1 MRLLI
6 KNIRTLA
13 GILPSETL
21 CLRGKEMASARS
33 IDGAYLVADDGI
45 ITRFGPM
52 EELGEVVADEVVDAE
67 GRVVFP
73 AFCDS
78 HSHIVYAGS
87 REGEFRDK
95 IAGMTYE
102 EVAARGGGILNSAD
116 RLAEASEE
124 ELFEAAERRA
134 WRMIRTGAATL
145 EIKSGYGLTTESE
158 LKMLRVIG
166 RLQREL
172 PATIKATFLGA
183 HAVGRAYK
191 GRQSD
196 YVEHV
201 CSEMIP
207 AVAEQGVAEFVDV
220 FCDRGFFTPEE
231 TARIL
236 ECGKRY
242 GLRPKIHANELA
254 SSGGVQV
261 GIEYGALSVDHLE
274 EATESDV
281 LDLKNSSTIP
291 TVLPGASFFSNLP
304 FAPARMMIDAG
315 LPVAIASD
323 CNPGSSPSGNMK
335 MLWSLACIKMRLSPE
350 EALSGLTIN
359 GAAALGLSGDRGA
372 ISVGRRADL
381 VVSKPVPSLAYLPYS
396 FGEELVEHTI
406 INGKIVCTIGIF
418 ML

>member
-6 KNIRTLA
+6 KNIATLA
-13 GILPSETL
+13 GILPADVRRLEGAAMRSAE
-21 CLRGKEMASARS
+21 CLE
-33 IDGAYLVADDGI
+33 GAFLVAEDGI
-45 ITRFGPM
+45 ITRFGKM
-52 EELGEVVADEVVDAE
+52 EEMGHVEADEVVDAE

-124 ELFEAAERRA
+124 ELFEAAKRRA
-134 WRMIRTGAATL
+134 WRMIRSGAATL

-158 LKMLRVIG
+158 IKMLRVIK
-166 RLQREL
+166 RLQEEL

-183 HAVGRAYK
+183 HAVGRAFK
-191 GRQSD
+191 GRQGD
-196 YVEHV
+196 YVDHV
-201 CSEMIP
+201 CREMIP

-231 TARIL
+231 TAQIL
-236 ECGKRY
+236 ECGERY
-242 GLRPKIHANELA
+242 GLKPKIHANELA

-274 EATESDV
+274 EANEQDV
-281 LDLKNSSTIP
+281 LDLKNSKTIP

-304 FAPARMMIDAG
+304 FAPARRMIDEG
-315 LPVAIASD
+315 LAVAVASD
-323 CNPGSSPSGNMK
+323 CNPGSSPSGNM
-335 MLWSLACIKMRLSPE
+335 MFLWSLACIKMRLTPE
-350 EALSGLTIN
+350 EALSALTIN
-359 GAAALGLSGDRGA
+359 GAAALGLSADRGA
-372 ISVGRRADL
+372 VSVGRRADL

-396 FGEELVEHTI
+396 FGEELVEQTI
-406 INGKIVCTIGIF
+406 IGGVKVD
-418 ML
+418 MR

>member
-6 KNIRTLA
+6 KNIATLA
-13 GILPSETL
+13 GILPADVRRLEGEAMRSAE
-21 CLRGKEMASARS
+21 CLE
-33 IDGAYLVADDGI
+33 GAFLVAEDGI
-45 ITRFGPM
+45 ITRFGKM
-52 EELGEVVADEVVDAE
+52 EEMGHVEADEVVDAE

-124 ELFEAAERRA
+124 ELFEAAKQRA
-134 WRMIRTGAATL
+134 WRMIRSGAATL

-158 LKMLRVIG
+158 LKMLRVIR
-166 RLQREL
+166 RLQEEL

-183 HAVGRAYK
+183 HAVGRAFK

-201 CSEMIP
+201 CREMIP

-236 ECGKRY
+236 ECGERY

-274 EATESDV
+274 EANEQDV
-281 LDLKNSSTIP
+281 LDLKHSKTIP

-304 FAPARMMIDAG
+304 FAPARRMIDEG
-315 LPVAIASD
+315 LAVAVASD
-323 CNPGSSPSGNMK
+323 CNPGSSPSGNM
-335 MLWSLACIKMRLSPE
+335 MFLWSLACIKMRLTPE
-350 EALSGLTIN
+350 EALAALTIN
-359 GAAALGLSGDRGA
+359 GAAALGLSADRGA
-372 ISVGRRADL
+372 VSVGRRADL

-396 FGEELVEHTI
+396 FGEELVEQTI
-406 INGKIVCTIGIF
+406 IGGVKVD
-418 ML
+418 MR

>member
-6 KNIRTLA
+6 KNIGTLA
-13 GILPSETL
+13 GILPLDVT
-21 CLRGKEMASARS
+21 CLRGAEMNSAEQ
-33 IDGAYLVADDGI
+33 IHNAFLVADDGI

-52 EELGEVVADEVVDAE
+52 DELGEVVADEVVDAE

-124 ELFEAAERRA
+124 ELFEAARRRA

-183 HAVGRAYK
+183 HAVGRAHK
-191 GRQSD
+191 GRQAE

-201 CSEMIP
+201 CREMIP

-231 TARIL
+231 TAKIL

-274 EATESDV
+274 EANEQDV
-281 LDLKNSSTIP
+281 RDLAASNTIP

-323 CNPGSSPSGNMK
+323 CNPGSSPSGNM
-335 MLWSLACIKMRLSPE
+335 MFLWSLACIKMRLTPE

-359 GAAALGLSGDRGA
+359 GAAALGLSADRGA

-396 FGEELVEHTI
+396 FGEELVEQTI
-406 INGKIVCTIGIF
+406 IGGVKVD
-418 ML
+418 MR

>member
-1 MRLLI
+1 
-6 KNIRTLA
+6 
-13 GILPSETL
+13 
-21 CLRGKEMASARS
+21 MASARS

-406 INGKIVCTIGIF
+406 INGKIVCTNE
-418 ML
+418 

>member
-1 MRLLI
+1 MGSAQQLHEAWLLAEEGVI
-6 KNIRTLA
+6 V
-13 GILPSETL
+13 G
-21 CLRGKEMASARS
+21 
-33 IDGAYLVADDGI
+33 
-45 ITRFGPM
+45 FGTM
-52 EELGEVVADEVVDAE
+52 ESCPEEADEVVDAV

-116 RLAEASEE
+116 RLHEASEE
-124 ELFEAAERRA
+124 ELFEAARSRA

-145 EIKSGYGLTTESE
+145 EIKSGYGLTTEDE
-158 LKMLRVIG
+158 LKMLRVVA

-172 PATIKATFLGA
+172 PATVKATFLGA
-183 HAVGRAYK
+183 HAVGRAFA

-196 YVEHV
+196 YVAHV
-201 CSEMIP
+201 CEEMIP

-220 FCDRGFFTPEE
+220 FCDRGFFTPDE

-236 ECGKRY
+236 ECGRKY

-261 GIEYGALSVDHLE
+261 GIRYGALSVDHLE
-274 EATESDV
+274 EANDQDV
-281 LDLKNSSTIP
+281 ADLAASATIP

-304 FAPARMMIDAG
+304 FAPARKMIDAG

-323 CNPGSSPSGNMK
+323 CNPGSSPSGNM
-335 MLWSLACIKMRLSPE
+335 MLLWSLACIKMRLSPE
-350 EALSGLTIN
+350 EALSALTLN
-359 GAAALGLSGDRGA
+359 GAAALGLSADRGA
-372 ISVGRRADL
+372 ISVGRRADI
-381 VVSKPVPSLAYLPYS
+381 VISKRVPSLAYLPYS
-396 FGEELVEHTI
+396 FGEELVESVI
-406 INGKIVCTIGIF
+406 INGKIV
-418 ML
+418 

>member
-13 GILPSETL
+13 GILPAETL
-21 CLRGKEMASARS
+21 RLCGSEMNSAEQLHN
-33 IDGAYLVADDGI
+33 AYLIAEDGI
-45 ITRFGPM
+45 IARYGRM
-52 EELGEVVADEVVDAE
+52 DELGEVEADEVVDAE

-124 ELFEAAERRA
+124 ELYEAAAKRA
-134 WRMIRTGAATL
+134 WRMIRSGAATL
-145 EIKSGYGLTTESE
+145 EIKSGYGLTLESE
-158 LKMLRVIG
+158 LKMLRVVR
-166 RLQREL
+166 RLQQTL
-172 PATIKATFLGA
+172 PATVKATFLGA
-183 HAVGRAYK
+183 HAVGRAFK

-196 YVEHV
+196 YVRHV
-201 CSEMIP
+201 CEDMIP
-207 AVAEQGVAEFVDV
+207 AVAEQGIAEFVDV

-231 TARIL
+231 TAQIL
-236 ECGKRY
+236 ECGSRY

-261 GIEYGALSVDHLE
+261 GIRYGALSVDHLE
-274 EATESDV
+274 EANEQDV
-281 LDLKNSSTIP
+281 RDLAASNTMP

-304 FAPARMMIDAG
+304 FAPARAMIEAG

-323 CNPGSSPSGNMK
+323 CNPGSSPSGNM
-335 MLWSLACIKMRLSPE
+335 MFLWSLGCIKMRLTPE
-350 EALSGLTIN
+350 EALSALTIN
-359 GAAALGLSGDRGA
+359 GAAALGLSADRGA

-406 INGKIVCTIGIF
+406 IGGKIV
-418 ML
+418 

>member
-13 GILPSETL
+13 GILPLETK
-21 CLRGKEMASARS
+21 CLKGAEMNSAEQ
-33 IDGAYLVADDGI
+33 IHGAFLLVEDGI
-45 ITRFGPM
+45 IVRFGKM
-52 EELGEVVADEVVDAE
+52 EELGEVEADEVLDAE

-116 RLAEASEE
+116 RLAEASED
-124 ELFEAAERRA
+124 ELFKAAQRRA

-145 EIKSGYGLTTESE
+145 EVKSGYGLTTESE
-158 LKMLRVIG
+158 LKMLRVVR
-166 RLQREL
+166 RLQESL

-183 HAVGRAYK
+183 HAVGRAFK
-191 GRQSD
+191 GRQQE
-196 YVEHV
+196 YVDHV
-201 CSEMIP
+201 CEEMIP
-207 AVAEQGVAEFVDV
+207 AVAEQGIAEFVDV
-220 FCDRGFFTPEE
+220 FCDRGFFTPEQ
-231 TARIL
+231 TAQIL

-274 EATESDV
+274 EANQQDV
-281 LDLKNSSTIP
+281 RDLATSNTMP

-304 FAPARMMIDAG
+304 FAPARAMIDAG

-323 CNPGSSPSGNMK
+323 CNPGSSPSGNM
-335 MLWSLACIKMRLSPE
+335 MLLWSLGCIKMRLSPE
-350 EALSGLTIN
+350 EALSALTIN
-359 GAAALGLSGDRGA
+359 GAAALGLSADRGA

-381 VVSKPVPSLAYLPYS
+381 VVSRPVPSLAYLPYS

-406 INGKIVCTIGIF
+406 IGGKIV
-418 ML
+418 

>member
-6 KNIRTLA
+6 KNIGTLA
-13 GILPSETL
+13 GILPAEV
-21 CLRGKEMASARS
+21 LRLEGEQMNSAGQ
-33 IDGAYLVADDGI
+33 IDNAFLVAEDGI
-45 ITRFGPM
+45 ITRFGEM
-52 EELGEVVADEVVDAE
+52 SEMGAVEADEIVDAE

-116 RLAEASEE
+116 RLAEASED
-124 ELFEAAERRA
+124 ELYEAASKRA
-134 WRMIRTGAATL
+134 WRMIRSGAATL
-145 EIKSGYGLTTESE
+145 EVKSGYGLTTESE
-158 LKMLRVIG
+158 LKMLRVVR
-166 RLQREL
+166 RLQENL

-191 GRQSD
+191 GRQAE

-201 CSEMIP
+201 CKEMIP

-231 TARIL
+231 TAKIL
-236 ECGKRY
+236 ECGGRY

-261 GIEYGALSVDHLE
+261 GIEYCALSVDHLE
-274 EATESDV
+274 EANEQDV
-281 LDLKNSSTIP
+281 LDLKHSTTIP

-304 FAPARMMIDAG
+304 FAPARRMIDEG
-315 LPVAIASD
+315 LAVAVASD
-323 CNPGSSPSGNMK
+323 CNPGSSPSGNM
-335 MLWSLACIKMRLSPE
+335 MFLWSLACIKMRLTPE
-350 EALSGLTIN
+350 EALSALTIN
-359 GAAALGLSGDRGA
+359 GAAALGLSADRGA
-372 ISVGRRADL
+372 VSVGRRADL

-396 FGEELVEHTI
+396 FGEELVEQTI
-406 INGKIVCTIGIF
+406 IGGVKVD
-418 ML
+418 MR

>member
-6 KNIRTLA
+6 QNIRTLA
-13 GILPSETL
+13 GILPLETK
-21 CLRGKEMASARS
+21 CLRGEEMNSAEQ
-33 IDGAYLVADDGI
+33 IHGAFLLVEDGI
-45 ITRFGPM
+45 IVRFGKM
-52 EELGEVVADEVVDAE
+52 EELGEVEADEVLDAE

-116 RLAEASEE
+116 RLAEASED
-124 ELFEAAERRA
+124 ELFEAAQRRA

-145 EIKSGYGLTTESE
+145 EVKSGYGLTTESE
-158 LKMLRVIG
+158 LKMLRVVR
-166 RLQREL
+166 RLQESL

-183 HAVGRAYK
+183 HAVGRAFK
-191 GRQSD
+191 GRQQE
-196 YVEHV
+196 YVDHICE
-201 CSEMIP
+201 EMIP
-207 AVAEQGVAEFVDV
+207 AVAEQGIAEFVDV
-220 FCDRGFFTPEE
+220 FCDRGFFTPEQ
-231 TARIL
+231 TAQIL

-274 EATESDV
+274 EANQQDV
-281 LDLKNSSTIP
+281 RDLAASNTMP

-304 FAPARMMIDAG
+304 FAPARAMIDAG

-323 CNPGSSPSGNMK
+323 CNPGSSPSGNM
-335 MLWSLACIKMRLSPE
+335 MLLWSLGCIKMRLSPE
-350 EALSGLTIN
+350 EALSALTIN
-359 GAAALGLSGDRGA
+359 GAAALGLSADRGA

-406 INGKIVCTIGIF
+406 IGGKIV
-418 ML
+418 

>member
-13 GILPSETL
+13 GILPLETL

-406 INGKIVCTIGIF
+406 INGKIVCTNE
-418 ML
+418 

>member
-6 KNIRTLA
+6 KNIGTLA
-13 GILPSETL
+13 GILPLDVT
-21 CLRGKEMASARS
+21 CLRGAEMNSAEQ
-33 IDGAYLVADDGI
+33 IHNAFLVADDGI

-52 EELGEVVADEVVDAE
+52 DELGDVVADEVVDAE

-124 ELFEAAERRA
+124 ELFEAARRRA

-183 HAVGRAYK
+183 HAVGRAHK
-191 GRQSD
+191 GRQAE

-201 CSEMIP
+201 CREMIP

-231 TARIL
+231 TAKIL

-274 EATESDV
+274 EANEQDV
-281 LDLKNSSTIP
+281 RDLAASNTIP

-323 CNPGSSPSGNMK
+323 CNPGSSPSGNM
-335 MLWSLACIKMRLSPE
+335 MFLWSLACIKMRLTPE

-359 GAAALGLSGDRGA
+359 GAAALGLSADRGA

-396 FGEELVEHTI
+396 FGEELVEQTI
-406 INGKIVCTIGIF
+406 IGGVKVD
-418 ML
+418 MR

>member
-6 KNIRTLA
+6 KNIATLA
-13 GILPSETL
+13 GIVPAGV
-21 CLRGKEMASARS
+21 LRLEGAAMNSAGS
-33 IDGAYLVADDGI
+33 IDCAYLVADDGI

-52 EELGEVVADEVVDAE
+52 AEMGDVEADEIIDAE

-124 ELFEAAERRA
+124 ELYDAAERRA
-134 WRMIRTGAATL
+134 WRMIRSGAATL
-145 EIKSGYGLTTESE
+145 EIKSGYGLTLESE
-158 LKMLRVIG
+158 LKMLRVIR
-166 RLQREL
+166 RLQENL
-172 PATIKATFLGA
+172 PATIKANFLGA

-196 YVEHV
+196 YVDHI
-201 CSEMIP
+201 CRDMIP

-231 TARIL
+231 TAKIL

-274 EATESDV
+274 EANEQDV
-281 LDLKNSSTIP
+281 LDLKASTTIP

-304 FAPARMMIDAG
+304 FAPARRMIDEG
-315 LPVAIASD
+315 LAVAVASD
-323 CNPGSSPSGNMK
+323 CNPGSSPSGNM
-335 MLWSLACIKMRLSPE
+335 MFLWSLACIKMRLTPE
-350 EALSGLTIN
+350 EALSALTIN
-359 GAAALGLSGDRGA
+359 GAAALGLSADRGA
-372 ISVGRRADL
+372 VTVGRRADL

-396 FGEELVEHTI
+396 FGEELVERVI
-406 INGKIVCTIGIF
+406 INGKTVCTNE
-418 ML
+418 

>member
-6 KNIRTLA
+6 KNIDTLA
-13 GILPSETL
+13 GIVPADKTI
-21 CLRGKEMASARS
+21 LRGAEMGSAQQLHEAWLLAEEGV
-33 IDGAYLVADDGI
+33 IAG
-45 ITRFGPM
+45 FGTM
-52 EELGEVVADEVVDAE
+52 ESCPEEADEVVDAV

-116 RLAEASEE
+116 RLHEASEE
-124 ELFEAAERRA
+124 ELFEAARSRA

-145 EIKSGYGLTTESE
+145 EIKSGYGLTTEDE
-158 LKMLRVIG
+158 LKMLRVVA

-172 PATIKATFLGA
+172 PATVKATFLGA
-183 HAVGRAYK
+183 HAVGRAFA

-196 YVEHV
+196 YVAHV
-201 CSEMIP
+201 CEEMIP

-220 FCDRGFFTPEE
+220 FCDRGFFTPDE

-236 ECGKRY
+236 ECGRKY

-261 GIEYGALSVDHLE
+261 GIRYGALSVDHLE
-274 EATESDV
+274 EANDQDV
-281 LDLKNSSTIP
+281 ADLAASATIP

-304 FAPARMMIDAG
+304 FAPARKMIDAG

-323 CNPGSSPSGNMK
+323 CNPGSSPSGNM
-335 MLWSLACIKMRLSPE
+335 MLLWSLACIKMRLSPE
-350 EALSGLTIN
+350 EALSALTLN
-359 GAAALGLSGDRGA
+359 GAAALGLGADRGA
-372 ISVGRRADL
+372 ISVGRRADI
-381 VVSKPVPSLAYLPYS
+381 VISKRVPSLAYLPYS
-396 FGEELVEHTI
+396 FGEELVEGVI
-406 INGKIVCTIGIF
+406 INGKMV
-418 ML
+418 

>member
-6 KNIRTLA
+6 KNIGTLA
-13 GILPSETL
+13 GILPADVL
-21 CLRGKEMASARS
+21 CLRGSEMNSAEQLHN
-33 IDGAYLVADDGI
+33 AYLVAEDGI
-45 ITRFGPM
+45 IARFGRM
-52 EELGEVVADEVVDAE
+52 EELGEVEAEEVVDAE

-78 HSHIVYAGS
+78 HSHIIYAGS

-124 ELFEAAERRA
+124 ELYEAAAKRA
-134 WRMIRTGAATL
+134 WRMIRSGAATL
-145 EIKSGYGLTTESE
+145 EIKSGYGLTLESE
-158 LKMLRVIG
+158 LKMLRVAR
-166 RLQREL
+166 RLQQTL

-183 HAVGRAYK
+183 HAVGRAFK

-196 YVEHV
+196 YVRHV
-201 CSEMIP
+201 CEDMMP
-207 AVAEQGVAEFVDV
+207 AVAEQGIAEFVDV

-231 TARIL
+231 TAEIL

-261 GIEYGALSVDHLE
+261 GIRYGALSVDHLE
-274 EATESDV
+274 EANEQDV
-281 LDLKNSSTIP
+281 KDLAASNTIP

-304 FAPARMMIDAG
+304 FAPARAMIEAG

-323 CNPGSSPSGNMK
+323 CNPGSSPSGNM
-335 MLWSLACIKMRLSPE
+335 MFLWSLGCIKMRLTPE
-350 EALSGLTIN
+350 EALSALTIN
-359 GAAALGLSGDRGA
+359 GAAALGLSADRGA

-406 INGKIVCTIGIF
+406 IGGKII
-418 ML
+418 

>member
-1 MRLLI
+1 M
-6 KNIRTLA
+6 N
-13 GILPSETL
+13 
-21 CLRGKEMASARS
+21 SAEVLHNAFV
-33 IDGAYLVADDGI
+33 IVEDGVIVRYGV
-45 ITRFGPM
+45 M
-52 EELGEVVADEVVDAE
+52 EELGAVEADVVVDGE

-124 ELFEAAERRA
+124 ELYEAAAKRA
-134 WRMIRTGAATL
+134 WRMIRSGAATL
-145 EIKSGYGLTTESE
+145 EIKSGYGLTMETE
-158 LKMLRVIG
+158 LKMLRVVR
-166 RLQREL
+166 RLQQTL

-191 GRQSD
+191 GRQAE

-201 CSEMIP
+201 CRDMIP

-231 TARIL
+231 TAQIL

-242 GLRPKIHANELA
+242 GLHPKIHANELA

-274 EATESDV
+274 EANEQDV
-281 LDLKNSSTIP
+281 RDLAASNTMP

-304 FAPARMMIDAG
+304 FAPARAMIDAG

-323 CNPGSSPSGNMK
+323 CNPGSSPSGNM
-335 MLWSLACIKMRLSPE
+335 MFLWSLGCIKMRLTPE
-350 EALSGLTIN
+350 EALSALTIN
-359 GAAALGLSGDRGA
+359 GAAALGLSHDRGA

-396 FGEELVEHTI
+396 FGEELVESVI
-406 INGKIVCTIGIF
+406 INGKIVCRNE
-418 ML
+418 

>member
-6 KNIRTLA
+6 KNIATLA
-13 GILPSETL
+13 GIVPAGV
-21 CLRGKEMASARS
+21 LRLEGAAMNSAGS
-33 IDGAYLVADDGI
+33 IDCAYLVADDGI

-52 EELGEVVADEVVDAE
+52 VEMGDVEADEIIDAE

-124 ELFEAAERRA
+124 ELYEAAERRA
-134 WRMIRTGAATL
+134 WRMIRSGAATL
-145 EIKSGYGLTTESE
+145 EIKSGYGLTLESE
-158 LKMLRVIG
+158 LKMLRVIR
-166 RLQREL
+166 RLQENL
-172 PATIKATFLGA
+172 PATIKANFLGA

-196 YVEHV
+196 YVDHI
-201 CSEMIP
+201 CRDMIP

-231 TARIL
+231 TAKIL

-274 EATESDV
+274 EASEQDV
-281 LDLKNSSTIP
+281 LDLKASTTIP

-304 FAPARMMIDAG
+304 FAPARRMIDEG
-315 LPVAIASD
+315 LAVAVASD
-323 CNPGSSPSGNMK
+323 CNPGSSPSGNM
-335 MLWSLACIKMRLSPE
+335 MFLWSLACIKMRLTPE
-350 EALSGLTIN
+350 EALSALTIN
-359 GAAALGLSGDRGA
+359 GAAALGLSADRGA
-372 ISVGRRADL
+372 VTVGRRADL

-396 FGEELVEHTI
+396 FGEELVERVI
-406 INGKIVCTIGIF
+406 INGKTVCTNE
-418 ML
+418 

>member
-1 MRLLI
+1 M
-6 KNIRTLA
+6 N
-13 GILPSETL
+13 
-21 CLRGKEMASARS
+21 SAEVLHNAFV
-33 IDGAYLVADDGI
+33 IVEDGVIVRYGA
-45 ITRFGPM
+45 M
-52 EELGEVVADEVVDAE
+52 EELGAVEADEVVDGE

-124 ELFEAAERRA
+124 ELYEAAAKRA
-134 WRMIRTGAATL
+134 WRMIRSGAATL
-145 EIKSGYGLTTESE
+145 EIKSGYGLTMATE
-158 LKMLRVIG
+158 LKMLRVVR
-166 RLQREL
+166 RLQQTL

-191 GRQSD
+191 GRQAE

-201 CSEMIP
+201 CRDMIP

-231 TARIL
+231 TAQIL

-274 EATESDV
+274 EANEQDV
-281 LDLKNSSTIP
+281 RDLAASNTMP

-304 FAPARMMIDAG
+304 FAPARAMIDAG

-323 CNPGSSPSGNMK
+323 CNPGSSPSGNM
-335 MLWSLACIKMRLSPE
+335 MFLWSLGCIKMRLTPE
-350 EALSGLTIN
+350 EALSALTIN
-359 GAAALGLSGDRGA
+359 GAAALGLSHDRGA

-396 FGEELVEHTI
+396 FGEELVESVI
-406 INGKIVCTIGIF
+406 INGKIVCRNE
-418 ML
+418 

>member
-6 KNIRTLA
+6 KNIKTLA
-13 GILPSETL
+13 GIVPLEKLRL
-21 CLRGKEMASARS
+21 CGAEMGSAGV
-33 IDGAYLVADDGI
+33 IEGAYLVATDGVI
-45 ITRFGPM
+45 SDFGAMDQLPTD
-52 EELGEVVADEVVDAE
+52 LVANEVIDAS
-67 GRVVFP
+67 GRVVYP

-116 RLAEASEE
+116 RLAEASED
-124 ELFEAAERRA
+124 ELFEAALARA

-145 EIKSGYGLTTESE
+145 EIKSGYGLTTETE

-166 RLQREL
+166 RLQKAL

-183 HAVGRAYK
+183 HAVGRAFK
-191 GRQSD
+191 GRQEE
-196 YVEHV
+196 YVDHV
-201 CSEMIP
+201 CREMIP
-207 AVAEQGVAEFVDV
+207 AVAEQGIAEFVDV
-220 FCDRGFFTPEE
+220 FCDRGFFTPEQ
-231 TARIL
+231 TAQIL

-274 EATESDV
+274 EANEQDV
-281 LDLKNSSTIP
+281 RDLAVSATIP

-304 FAPARMMIDAG
+304 FAPARAMIDAG

-335 MLWSLACIKMRLSPE
+335 MLWSLACIKMRLTPE
-350 EALSGLTIN
+350 EALSALTIN
-359 GAAALGLSGDRGA
+359 GAAALGLSADRGA

-406 INGKIVCTIGIF
+406 INGVIV
-418 ML
+418 

>member
-1 MRLLI
+1 M
-6 KNIRTLA
+6 N
-13 GILPSETL
+13 
-21 CLRGKEMASARS
+21 SAEQ
-33 IDGAYLVADDGI
+33 IHNAFLVADDGI

-52 EELGEVVADEVVDAE
+52 EELGEVAADEVVDAE

-124 ELFEAAERRA
+124 ELFEAARRRA

-191 GRQSD
+191 GRQAE

-201 CSEMIP
+201 CREMIP

-231 TARIL
+231 TAKIL

-274 EATESDV
+274 EANEQDV
-281 LDLKNSSTIP
+281 RDLAASNTIP

-335 MLWSLACIKMRLSPE
+335 MLWSLACIKMRLTPE

-359 GAAALGLSGDRGA
+359 GAAALGLSADRGA

-396 FGEELVEHTI
+396 FGEELVEQTI
-406 INGKIVCTIGIF
+406 IGGVKVD
-418 ML
+418 MR

>member
-1 MRLLI
+1 
-6 KNIRTLA
+6 
-13 GILPSETL
+13 
-21 CLRGKEMASARS
+21 
-33 IDGAYLVADDGI
+33 
-45 ITRFGPM
+45 
-52 EELGEVVADEVVDAE
+52 
-67 GRVVFP
+67 
-73 AFCDS
+73 
-78 HSHIVYAGS
+78 
-87 REGEFRDK
+87 
-95 IAGMTYE
+95 
-102 EVAARGGGILNSAD
+102 
-116 RLAEASEE
+116 
-124 ELFEAAERRA
+124 
-134 WRMIRTGAATL
+134 
-145 EIKSGYGLTTESE
+145 
-158 LKMLRVIG
+158 
-166 RLQREL
+166 
-172 PATIKATFLGA
+172 
-183 HAVGRAYK
+183 
-191 GRQSD
+191 
-196 YVEHV
+196 
-201 CSEMIP
+201 MIP

-231 TARIL
+231 TAKIL

-274 EATESDV
+274 EATEQDV
-281 LDLKNSSTIP
+281 RDLAASNTIP

-359 GAAALGLSGDRGA
+359 GAAALGLSADRGA

-406 INGKIVCTIGIF
+406 IGGKIV
-418 ML
+418 

>member
-6 KNIRTLA
+6 KNIGTLA
-13 GILPSETL
+13 GIVPADKTI
-21 CLRGKEMASARS
+21 LRGAEMGSAQQLHEAWLLAEEGV
-33 IDGAYLVADDGI
+33 IVG
-45 ITRFGPM
+45 FGTM
-52 EELGEVVADEVVDAE
+52 ESCPEEADEVVDAV

-116 RLAEASEE
+116 RLHEASEE
-124 ELFEAAERRA
+124 ELFEAARSRA

-145 EIKSGYGLTTESE
+145 EIKSGYGLTTEDE
-158 LKMLRVIG
+158 LKMLRVVA

-172 PATIKATFLGA
+172 PATVKATFLGA
-183 HAVGRAYK
+183 HAVGRAFA

-196 YVEHV
+196 YVAHV
-201 CSEMIP
+201 CEEMIP

-220 FCDRGFFTPEE
+220 FCDRGFFTPDE

-236 ECGKRY
+236 ECGRKY

-261 GIEYGALSVDHLE
+261 GIRYGALSVDHLE
-274 EATESDV
+274 EANDQDV
-281 LDLKNSSTIP
+281 ADLAASATIP

-304 FAPARMMIDAG
+304 FAPARKMIDAG

-323 CNPGSSPSGNMK
+323 CNPGSSPSGNM
-335 MLWSLACIKMRLSPE
+335 MLLWSLACIKMRLSPE
-350 EALSGLTIN
+350 EALSALTLN
-359 GAAALGLSGDRGA
+359 GAAALGLSADRGA
-372 ISVGRRADL
+372 ISVGRRADI
-381 VVSKPVPSLAYLPYS
+381 VISKRVPSLAYLPYS
-396 FGEELVEHTI
+396 FGEELVESVI
-406 INGKIVCTIGIF
+406 INGKIV
-418 ML
+418 

>member
-6 KNIRTLA
+6 KNIKTLA
-13 GILPSETL
+13 GILPLEV
-21 CLRGKEMASARS
+21 LRLEGGRMNSAEQ
-33 IDGAYLVADDGI
+33 IDGAFLIAEDGI
-45 ITRFGPM
+45 ITRFGKM
-52 EELGEVVADEVVDAE
+52 EELGSVEADEVVDAE

-124 ELFEAAERRA
+124 ELFEAAKRRA
-134 WRMIRTGAATL
+134 WRMIRSGAATL
-145 EIKSGYGLTTESE
+145 EVKSGYGLTTESE
-158 LKMLRVIG
+158 LKMLRVVR
-166 RLQREL
+166 RLQEEL

-196 YVEHV
+196 YVECV
-201 CSEMIP
+201 CQEMIP

-231 TARIL
+231 TAQIL

-261 GIEYGALSVDHLE
+261 GIKYGALSVDHLE
-274 EATESDV
+274 EANEQDV

-304 FAPARMMIDAG
+304 FAPARRMIDEG
-315 LPVAIASD
+315 LAVAIASD
-323 CNPGSSPSGNMK
+323 CNPGSSPSGNM
-335 MLWSLACIKMRLSPE
+335 MFLWSLACIKMRLTPE
-350 EALSGLTIN
+350 EALSALTIN
-359 GAAALGLSGDRGA
+359 GAAALGLSADRGA

-396 FGEELVEHTI
+396 FGEELVEQTI
-406 INGKIVCTIGIF
+406 IGGVKVD
-418 ML
+418 MR

>member
-6 KNIRTLA
+6 KNIGTLA
-13 GILPSETL
+13 GILPANML
-21 CLRGKEMASARS
+21 CLRGKEMNSAEVLTDAFL
-33 IDGAYLVADDGI
+33 IAEDGVIVRYGK
-45 ITRFGPM
+45 M
-52 EELGEVVADEVVDAE
+52 EEMGEVEADEVIDGE

-124 ELFEAAERRA
+124 ELYEAAERRA
-134 WRMIRTGAATL
+134 WRMIRSGAATL
-145 EIKSGYGLTTESE
+145 EIKSGYGLTMETE
-158 LKMLRVIG
+158 LKMLRVIR
-166 RLQREL
+166 RLQENL

-183 HAVGRAYK
+183 HAVARDFK
-191 GRQSD
+191 GRQAV
-196 YVEHV
+196 YVESV
-201 CSEMIP
+201 CREMIP
-207 AVAEQGVAEFVDV
+207 AVAEQGIAEFVDV

-231 TARIL
+231 TAKIL
-236 ECGKRY
+236 ECGERY

-261 GIEYGALSVDHLE
+261 GIQYGALSVDHLE
-274 EATESDV
+274 EANEQDV
-281 LDLKNSSTIP
+281 MDLAASTTIP

-304 FAPARMMIDAG
+304 FAPARAMIDAG

-323 CNPGSSPSGNMK
+323 CNPGSSPSGNM
-335 MLWSLACIKMRLSPE
+335 MFLWSLGCIKMRLTPE
-350 EALSGLTIN
+350 EALSALTIN
-359 GAAALGLSGDRGA
+359 GAAALGLSADRGA

-396 FGEELVEHTI
+396 FGEELVESVI
-406 INGKIVCTIGIF
+406 IGGKIV
-418 ML
+418 

>member
-6 KNIRTLA
+6 KNIGTLA
-13 GILPSETL
+13 GILPADVL
-21 CLRGKEMASARS
+21 CLRGSEMNSAEQLHN
-33 IDGAYLVADDGI
+33 AYLVAEDGI
-45 ITRFGPM
+45 IARFGRM
-52 EELGEVVADEVVDAE
+52 EELGEVEADEVVDAE

-124 ELFEAAERRA
+124 ELYEAAAKRA
-134 WRMIRTGAATL
+134 WRMIRSGAATL
-145 EIKSGYGLTTESE
+145 EIKSGYGLTLESE
-158 LKMLRVIG
+158 LKMLRVVK
-166 RLQREL
+166 RLQQTL

-183 HAVGRAYK
+183 HAVGRAFK

-196 YVEHV
+196 YVRHV
-201 CSEMIP
+201 CEDMIP
-207 AVAEQGVAEFVDV
+207 AVAEQGIAEFVDV

-231 TARIL
+231 TAEIL

-261 GIEYGALSVDHLE
+261 GIRYGALSVDHLE
-274 EATESDV
+274 EANEQDV
-281 LDLKNSSTIP
+281 RDLAASNTIP

-304 FAPARMMIDAG
+304 FAPARAMIEAG

-323 CNPGSSPSGNMK
+323 CNPGSSPSGNM
-335 MLWSLACIKMRLSPE
+335 MFLWSLGCIKMRLTPE
-350 EALSGLTIN
+350 ETLSALTIN
-359 GAAALGLSGDRGA
+359 GAAALGLSADRGA

-406 INGKIVCTIGIF
+406 IGGKIV
-418 ML
+418 

>member
-6 KNIRTLA
+6 KNIHTLA
-13 GILPSETL
+13 GILPRETL
-21 CLRGKEMASARS
+21 ILRGEEMNAAEQ
-33 IDGAYLVADDGI
+33 IHNAFLIAEDGI
-45 ITRFGPM
+45 ITRYGKM
-52 EELGEVVADEVVDAE
+52 EELGEVEDADETVDAT

-124 ELFEAAERRA
+124 ELYEAALKRA

-166 RLQREL
+166 RLQSEL
-172 PATIKATFLGA
+172 PATVKATFLGA
-183 HAVGRAYK
+183 HAVGRAFK
-191 GRQSD
+191 GRQQE
-196 YVEHV
+196 YVDHV
-201 CSEMIP
+201 CGEMIP
-207 AVAEQGVAEFVDV
+207 AVAEQGIAEFVDV
-220 FCDRGFFTPEE
+220 FCDRGFFTPEQ
-231 TARIL
+231 TAQIL
-236 ECGKRY
+236 ECGRRY

-274 EATESDV
+274 EANEQDV
-281 LDLKNSSTIP
+281 RDLVASQTMP

-304 FAPARMMIDAG
+304 FAPARRMVDAG

-323 CNPGSSPSGNMK
+323 CNPGSSPSGNM
-335 MLWSLACIKMRLSPE
+335 MLLWSLGCIKMRLTPE
-350 EALSGLTIN
+350 EALSALTIN
-359 GAAALGLSGDRGA
+359 GAAALGLSADRGA
-372 ISVGRRADL
+372 VSVGRRADL

-406 INGKIVCTIGIF
+406 IGGKIV
-418 ML
+418 

>member
-13 GILPSETL
+13 GILPLEVT
-21 CLRGKEMASARS
+21 CLRGAEMNSAEQ
-33 IDGAYLVADDGI
+33 IDGAFLVADDGI

-52 EELGEVVADEVVDAE
+52 EELGEVAADEVIDAE

-116 RLAEASEE
+116 RLAEASDD
-124 ELFEAAERRA
+124 ELFEAALARA

-191 GRQSD
+191 GRQAE

-201 CSEMIP
+201 CREMIP

-231 TARIL
+231 TAKIL

-274 EATESDV
+274 EANEQDV
-281 LDLKNSSTIP
+281 RDLAASNTIP

-304 FAPARMMIDAG
+304 FAPARMMIDAE

-335 MLWSLACIKMRLSPE
+335 MLWSLACIKMRLTPE

-359 GAAALGLSGDRGA
+359 GAAALGLSADRGA

-396 FGEELVEHTI
+396 FGEELVEQTI
-406 INGKIVCTIGIF
+406 IGGVKVD
-418 ML
+418 MR

>member
-1 MRLLI
+1 MNSAEQIHGAFLL
-6 KNIRTLA
+6 A
-13 GILPSETL
+13 E
-21 CLRGKEMASARS
+21 
-33 IDGAYLVADDGI
+33 DGI
-45 ITRFGPM
+45 IVRFGKM
-52 EELGEVVADEVVDAE
+52 EELGEVEADEVLDAE

-116 RLAEASEE
+116 RLAEASED
-124 ELFEAAERRA
+124 ELFEAAQRRA

-145 EIKSGYGLTTESE
+145 EVKSGYGLTTESE
-158 LKMLRVIG
+158 LKMLRVVR
-166 RLQREL
+166 RLQESL

-183 HAVGRAYK
+183 HAVGRAFK
-191 GRQSD
+191 GRQQE
-196 YVEHV
+196 YVDHV
-201 CSEMIP
+201 CGEMIP
-207 AVAEQGVAEFVDV
+207 AVAEQGIAEFVDV
-220 FCDRGFFTPEE
+220 FCDRGFFTPEQ
-231 TARIL
+231 TAQIL

-274 EATESDV
+274 EANEQDV
-281 LDLKNSSTIP
+281 RDLAASNTMP

-304 FAPARMMIDAG
+304 FAPARAMIDAG

-323 CNPGSSPSGNMK
+323 CNPGSSPSGNM
-335 MLWSLACIKMRLSPE
+335 MLLWSLGCIKMRLSPE
-350 EALSGLTIN
+350 EALSALTIN
-359 GAAALGLSGDRGA
+359 GAAALGLSADRGA

-406 INGKIVCTIGIF
+406 IGGKIV
-418 ML
+418 

>member
-6 KNIRTLA
+6 KNIQTLA
-13 GILPSETL
+13 GVLPLDVVS
-21 CLRGKEMASARS
+21 LRGAEMNSAEQ
-33 IDGAYLVADDGI
+33 IHNAFLVAEDGV
-45 ITRFGPM
+45 ITRYGRM
-52 EELGEVVADEVVDAE
+52 EEMGEVEADEVVDAS

-116 RLAEASEE
+116 RLAEASED
-124 ELFEAAERRA
+124 ELFEAALARA

-145 EIKSGYGLTTESE
+145 EIKSGYGLTTETE
-158 LKMLRVIG
+158 IKMLRVVG
-166 RLQREL
+166 RLQKAL
-172 PATIKATFLGA
+172 PATVKATFLGA
-183 HAVGRAYK
+183 HAVGRAFK
-191 GRQSD
+191 GRQEE
-196 YVEHV
+196 YVDHV
-201 CSEMIP
+201 CKEMIP
-207 AVAEQGVAEFVDV
+207 AVAEQGIAEFVDV
-220 FCDRGFFTPEE
+220 FCDRGFFTPKQ
-231 TARIL
+231 TAKIL

-274 EATESDV
+274 EANEQDV
-281 LDLKNSSTIP
+281 RDLAASATIP

-304 FAPARMMIDAG
+304 FAPARAMIDAG

-323 CNPGSSPSGNMK
+323 CNPGSSPSGNM
-335 MLWSLACIKMRLSPE
+335 MLLWSLGCIKMRLSPE
-350 EALSGLTIN
+350 EALSALTIN
-359 GAAALGLSGDRGA
+359 GAAALGLSSDRGA

-381 VVSKPVPSLAYLPYS
+381 VVSKPVPSLAYIPYS
-396 FGEELVEHTI
+396 FGEELIENVI
-406 INGKIVCTIGIF
+406 INGKIV
-418 ML
+418 

>member
-13 GILPSETL
+13 GILPL
-21 CLRGKEMASARS
+21 DKLVLRGAEMNAAEQ
-33 IDGAYLVADDGI
+33 IHGAFLIAEDGI
-45 ITRFGPM
+45 ITRYGAM
-52 EELGEVVADEVVDAE
+52 EELGEDVCADEVVDAE

-116 RLAEASEE
+116 RLAEASED
-124 ELFEAAERRA
+124 ELYEAALQRA

-145 EIKSGYGLTTESE
+145 EIKSGYGLTIESE
-158 LKMLRVIG
+158 LKMLRVIR

-172 PATIKATFLGA
+172 PATVKATFLGA
-183 HAVGRAYK
+183 HAVGRAFK
-191 GRQSD
+191 GRQAE

-201 CSEMIP
+201 CREMIP
-207 AVAEQGVAEFVDV
+207 AVAEQGIAEFVDV

-231 TARIL
+231 TAQIL

-274 EATESDV
+274 EANEQDI
-281 LDLKNSSTIP
+281 LDLAASGTMP

-304 FAPARMMIDAG
+304 FAPARRMIDAG
-315 LPVAIASD
+315 LPVAVASD

-335 MLWSLACIKMRLSPE
+335 MLWSLACIKMRLTPE
-350 EALSGLTIN
+350 EALSALTIN
-359 GAAALGLSGDRGA
+359 GAAALGLSADRGA
-372 ISVGRRADL
+372 VSVGRRADL

-396 FGEELVEHTI
+396 FGEELVERVI
-406 INGKIVCTIGIF
+406 INGKTVCINE
-418 ML
+418 

>member
-1 MRLLI
+1 M
-6 KNIRTLA
+6 
-13 GILPSETL
+13 G
-21 CLRGKEMASARS
+21 SAES
-33 IDGAYLVADDGI
+33 IDGAFLVAEDGV
-45 ITRFGPM
+45 ITRFGKM
-52 EELGEVVADEVVDAE
+52 EEMGTVEADEVVDAE

-124 ELFEAAERRA
+124 ELFEAARKRA

-158 LKMLRVIG
+158 LKMLRVIR
-166 RLQREL
+166 RLQEEL

-183 HAVGRAYK
+183 HAVGRAFK
-191 GRQSD
+191 GRQGE
-196 YVEHV
+196 YVDHV

-231 TARIL
+231 TAKIL

-274 EATESDV
+274 EANEQDV
-281 LDLKNSSTIP
+281 LDLKNSKTIP

-304 FAPARMMIDAG
+304 FAPARRMIDEG
-315 LPVAIASD
+315 LAVAVASD
-323 CNPGSSPSGNMK
+323 CNPGSSPSGNM
-335 MLWSLACIKMRLSPE
+335 MLLWSLACIKMRLSPE
-350 EALSGLTIN
+350 EALSALTIN
-359 GAAALGLSGDRGA
+359 GAAALGLSADRGA

-396 FGEELVEHTI
+396 FGEELVEQTI
-406 INGKIVCTIGIF
+406 IGGVKVD
-418 ML
+418 MR